1 MVPNLTK
8 FIRNYQ
14 QNNPYI
20 IKEVV
25 TILSTLLAFL
35 DRELQEDHKVKQQNK
50 IETFKKKELGSE
62 LEAFKMVPVI
72 LGEYLGMIKEGK
84 ITLNTSVVE
93 IFLIFTKQLL
103 DNQILLPKDV
113 ADINVFQ
120 ILSSSVTVIGQNQL

>member
-62 LEAFKMVPVI
+62 LDAFKMVPII

-113 ADINVFQ
+113 DEINVFQ

>member
-1 MVPNLTK
+1 M
-8 FIRNYQ
+8 
-14 QNNPYI
+14 
-20 IKEVV
+20 

-113 ADINVFQ
+113 DEINVFQ